1 MKKPASDMAHAAPQT
16 RGAQRRC
23 RTHRPVAHVSP
34 SLSSGCP
41 RFTPVLWALT
51 WAPYPV
57 SRFRGFKNT
66 GDHERFQP
74 PVTCCPFRLNFH
86 HPSCPGAGPSF
97 SPLSYDR
104 VAPPSALFGGW
115 VPAAPPALP
124 MILSAGL
131 PGAPGPIP
139 TTISDVWAGGPCFPR
154 HYSQGAPGSRPF
166 FGR

>member
-1 MKKPASDMAHAAPQT
+1 MLAELIAHPAEQVILAEVLALRMLYLNTVQILGRGRELGTEDLKK
-16 RGAQRRC
+16 
-23 RTHRPVAHVSP
+23 
-34 SLSSGCP
+34 LI
-41 RFTPVLWALT
+41 
-51 WAPYPV
+51 
-57 SRFRGFKNT
+57 
-66 GDHERFQP
+66 E
-74 PVTCCPFRLNFH
+74 
-86 HPSCPGAGPSF
+86 GAGPPF
-97 SPLSYDR
+97 PAYFYDE